1 MREPA
6 FAASGVDRALPVT
19 SRRTAADFSSPTSQ
33 TAFEPLSSPLVLSL
47 EPRAGTAG
55 GGTVVRVFGRGF
67 TADAPVW
74 CRFGTTG
81 PIPAEYA
88 SEGAV
93 RCKSPAKATA
103 SRIPV
108 EVSRGNTLD
117 LTTDAVLFS
126 V

>member
-1 MREPA
+1 MGVS
-6 FAASGVDRALPVT
+6 AAEEAAGAERALELRV
-19 SRRTAADFSSPTSQ
+19 
-33 TAFEPLSSPLVLSL
+33 E
-47 EPRAGTAG
+47 EPRVRSG